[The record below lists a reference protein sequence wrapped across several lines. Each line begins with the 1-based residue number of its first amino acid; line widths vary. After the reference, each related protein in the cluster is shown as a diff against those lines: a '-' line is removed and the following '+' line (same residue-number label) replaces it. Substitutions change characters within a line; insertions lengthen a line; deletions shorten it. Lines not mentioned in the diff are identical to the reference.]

1 MRQAQKNCPNQGL
14 NQYDFLRSCPQIYRG
29 DVEKTVRS
37 VSRSCHHE

>member
-1 MRQAQKNCPNQGL
+1 MKLVQKNYPDQGL
-14 NQYDFLRSCPQIYRG
+14 NQYDSSRSYPQIYRG

>member
-1 MRQAQKNCPNQGL
+1 MNLAQKNYPDQGL
-14 NQYDFLRSCPQIYRG
+14 NQYDFFKSCPQIYRG